1 MKKLRPKIVV
11 IVEKTHTGYSAYAEK
26 YPIFTTGKTVAD
38 LLSNAVE
45 AINLYFE
52 EKGFFVDASCIQFE
66 IDWQH
71 FFQDYKILNARLLAE
86 RIGLNPSLLSQYIQG
101 KKKPSTRQQQKILE
115 GIHQIGQELA
125 EMNLIVNQS

>member
-1 MKKLRPKIVV
+1 MKKFSQKILV

-26 YPIFTTGKTVAD
+26 HPIFTTGKTVAD
-38 LLSNAVE
+38 LLNNAIE

-52 EKGFFVDASCIQFE
+52 EEGCFVDASGIQFE

-101 KKKPSTRQQQKILE
+101 KKKPSARQQQKILE

-125 EMNLIVNQS
+125 EMNLIINQS